1 MNLIFKKTIKNSIIY
16 KMNNN
21 QMKFLKIIMKIL
33 VMIYWIKAT
42 NNNIKMILIKL
53 KIKKKIK
60 KIKTICKIQNKIIR
74 NLIKK
79 YIMKIKKI

>member
-1 MNLIFKKTIKNSIIY
+1 
-16 KMNNN
+16 MNNN

-42 NNNIKMILIKL
+42 NNNIKMILVKL

-60 KIKTICKIQNKIIR
+60 KIKTICKN
-74 NLIKK
+74 
-79 YIMKIKKI
+79 